1 MGLGLDLGLGLWLGV
16 GVAAGMTHMVYL
28 SSASS
33 QAAQRLAPALVLVL
47 ASWVAPSWAQSTTE
61 GPSCTRVLG
70 MQALLALR

>member
-1 MGLGLDLGLGLWLGV
+1 
-16 GVAAGMTHMVYL
+16 MVYL

-33 QAAQRLAPALVLVL
+33 QAAQRLAPALVLVP
-47 ASWVAPSWAQSTTE
+47 ASWLAPSWAQSTTE